1 MILRLLAAS
10 AAVFVVAPALF
21 GWLLNG
27 LTILVGGQIFFVL
40 WFVPVLYCLFRS
52 IPGVKS

>member
-10 AAVFVVAPALF
+10 AAVFVVAPAIF

>member
-10 AAVFVVAPALF
+10 TAVFVVAPAAC

-27 LTILVGGQIFFVL
+27 LTILIGGQIFFVL

-52 IPGVKS
+52 ITGVKS

>member
-1 MILRLLAAS
+1 MKFRYVLAALATF
-10 AAVFVVAPALF
+10 AAAPFLF

-40 WFVPVLYCLFRS
+40 WLVPVLYCLFRS
-52 IPGVKS
+52 IPGVRP